1 MVEPRPVVVVLVA
14 ADAADPPGLEP
25 LASRADVRVVRDEAA
40 LHTAIAEARVL
51 AVYDFRSTLVADAIP
66 HGPRLEWIHAASAGL
81 DAVLV
86 PPVVERDDLTVTNS
100 RGIFDG
106 AIAEYVLGAML
117 LFAKDFVTT
126 LRLQRERRWEHR
138 ESGMLRGRRLLVI
151 GPGSIGRAIAR
162 LARSAGMEVG
172 AVGRSERTD
181 DPDFDRVAP
190 HDELHEQLGRAD
202 AVALAMPL
210 TDETRGMIG
219 AAELAAC
226 RPGAWLVN
234 IARGAVLDEP
244 ALLDALRSGQ
254 IGRALLDVFDREP
267 LPRSHPLW
275 DMEQVIVSPHMAGDY
290 LGWEEALAALF
301 VKNFGRWER
310 GEQLENVVHGGRPA
324 GGRTGAGRERRSG

>member
-1 MVEPRPVVVVLVA
+1 MPKPRPVVVALVA
-14 ADAADPPGLEP
+14 ADAVDPPGLEP
-25 LASRADVRVVRDEAA
+25 LAARADVRVVREEAA
-40 LHTAIAEARVL
+40 LHAAIAQARVL
-51 AVYDFRSTLVADAIP
+51 AVYDFRSTLVAGALP
-66 HGPRLEWIHAASAGL
+66 HATQLEWIHAASAGL

-86 PPVVERDDLTVTNS
+86 PPVVERNDLTVTNS
-100 RGIFDG
+100 RGIFDE

-126 LRLQRERRWEHR
+126 LRLQRKRRWEHR
-138 ESGMLRGRRLLVI
+138 ESRMLRGQRLLVV

-162 LARSAGMEVG
+162 LARAAGMEVG

-190 HDELHEQLGRAD
+190 GAELHEQLGRAD
-202 AVALAMPL
+202 AVVLAMPL

-226 RPGAWLVN
+226 RPGAWLLN

-254 IGRALLDVFDREP
+254 VGHALLDVFEREP
-267 LPRSHPLW
+267 LPRLHPLW
-275 DMEQVIVSPHMAGDY
+275 GMEQVIVSPHMAGDSV
-290 LGWEEALAALF
+290 GWEEALAALF
-301 VKNFGRWER
+301 VENFGRWER
-310 GEQLENVVHGGRPA
+310 GEPLDNPVHGARCA
-324 GGRTGAGRERRSG
+324 GAGREQRGG